1 MREQP
6 YIGCGGRIGHHKA
19 LMAVQLDIKVILK
32 VVMRGR
38 PPARGTDPHIEVFIV
53 LVGQR
58 VLELYLRETR
68 IDSRNVLGL

>member
-53 LVGQR
+53 LVGQP
-58 VLELYLRETR
+58 
-68 IDSRNVLGL
+68 VLGF